1 MEITIKDQ
9 QYRVG
14 RGGNEFMCDDHELSF
29 LGVIA
34 RRRDDGQDEMLSM
47 SVCTECK
54 EGVEEMG
61 WREGYQ
67 CIES

>member
-1 MEITIKDQ
+1 MNLCVMIM
-9 QYRVG
+9 YLLFR
-14 RGGNEFMCDDHELSF
+14 
-29 LGVIA
+29 VIA

-54 EGVEEMG
+54 EGVEEME